1 MSSAS
6 FGLIQYFLSAVEGMR
21 KESRIFNS
29 SRYLAIL
36 LFVYQGQMLSHPTGQ
51 WFRRQLCCLKSWI
64 IMERCHHIVDEG
76 KEDDLFCIVQRMSWL
91 IPCNR

>member
-6 FGLIQYFLSAVEGMR
+6 FGLIQYLFSAVEGMR

-36 LFVYQGQMLSHPTGQ
+36 LYVYQGQMLSHPTGQ
-51 WFRRQLCCLKSWI
+51 WFRRQLCRLKSWI
-64 IMERCHHIVDEG
+64 TKDMCHHSYIAD
-76 KEDDLFCIVQRMSWL
+76 S
-91 IPCNR
+91 

>member
-1 MSSAS
+1 MASAS
-6 FGLIQYFLSAVEGMR
+6 FGLIQYFSFAVEGMR

-36 LFVYQGQMLSHPTGQ
+36 LYVYQGQMLSQPTGQ

-64 IMERCHHIVDEG
+64 TKEQCHHRIVAD
-76 KEDDLFCIVQRMSWL
+76 S
-91 IPCNR
+91 